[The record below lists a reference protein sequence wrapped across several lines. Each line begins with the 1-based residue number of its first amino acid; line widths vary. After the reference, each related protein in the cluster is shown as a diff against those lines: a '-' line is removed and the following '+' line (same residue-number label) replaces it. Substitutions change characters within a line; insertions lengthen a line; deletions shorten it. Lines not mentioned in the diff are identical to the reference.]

1 MQDDHPATLPACA
14 FIGPLPQAPDGP
26 ALASLGLALCLLA
39 VQGWLG
45 IG

>member
-1 MQDDHPATLPACA
+1 MQHNHPLPACA
-14 FIGPLPQAPDGP
+14 FAGPLPQAPD
-26 ALASLGLALCLLA
+26 AVTLASLGLALCFLA